1 MTNIDPLMN
10 SIILLHPTCFFFNH
24 VQPTRIRN
32 NSKILIENIYSSLV
46 TPNNISGNL
55 TATISDNLPEF
66 LITPDKNF
74 SATSTKLNI
83 FEKESS
89 LPVFRLGK
97 FK

>member
-10 SIILLHPTCFFFNH
+10 STILLYPTCFFFNH

-55 TATISDNLPEF
+55 TATISDNLPQF

-89 LPVFRLGK
+89 LPAFRLGK
-97 FK
+97 FN